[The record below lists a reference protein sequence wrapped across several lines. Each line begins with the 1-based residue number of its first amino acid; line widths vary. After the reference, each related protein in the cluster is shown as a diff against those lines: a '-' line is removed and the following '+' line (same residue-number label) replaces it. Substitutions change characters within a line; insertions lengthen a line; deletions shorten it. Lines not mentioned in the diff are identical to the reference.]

1 MIVETPGDFKIKSL
15 IKFHNYFNEDGKQLN
30 AFSRYHKIFDFRN
43 INKDNISLHDIYY
56 YCEDVA
62 DRQIHDE
69 AMRYFE
75 LRYLCDYRSMNK
87 KSLREIA
94 EMDDWGD
101 INAGK

>member
-1 MIVETPGDFKIKSL
+1 MIVEIPNGVKIKSL

-30 AFSRYHKIFDFRN
+30 AFSRYNKIYDFRN
-43 INKDNISLHDIYY
+43 ITNREIALHDIYY
-56 YCEDVA
+56 YCDDVA

-94 EMDDWGD
+94 EMDD
-101 INAGK
+101 